1 MFMLTTCKGD
11 LPSVV
16 IKQSQNFKQDGVVL
30 DLINDSCRTLAS
42 TFFK

>member
-11 LPSVV
+11 LPAVV
-16 IKQSQNFKQDGVVL
+16 IKQSQNFKQDGVL

-42 TFFK
+42 MFFK